1 MNGYAALSVL
11 EQGGF
16 VFPRLPLQ
24 EFRLAPPFLPG
35 ATLSGTTRPLLE
47 GLERRGDFL
56 KYSICSFSSCEFSA
70 MHRLVR
76 RAVTGDV
83 VSIHRALV
91 HSSFAVFCSHEILG
105 KAIGA
110 E

>member
-24 EFRLAPPFLPG
+24 EFRLAPPFLP
-35 ATLSGTTRPLLE
+35 TFSGTTRPLLE

-56 KYSICSFSSCEFSA
+56 KYSICSFSSCEFSV
-70 MHRLVR
+70 MRRLCL
-76 RAVTGDV
+76 
-83 VSIHRALV
+83 HNMLN
-91 HSSFAVFCSHEILG
+91 L
-105 KAIGA
+105 
-110 E
+110 